1 MWRVSGGCFWKGRA
15 MLRGKGVLTP
25 IQQAALTLF
34 ATLPDQERFY
44 LTGGTALAEF
54 FLGHRLSFDLDLF
67 TTEEVLIVPFSR
79 SLEKAYLD
87 RGWEVDVIRRFT
99 SYVEILLRTE
109 EDELRLDLALDSP
122 FRFTSPLHSEY
133 GVWVNDYD
141 DLQAEKVLAYYG
153 RAEPRDAVDLYFLL
167 QEETPE
173 HLMALAAQKDSGFD
187 RYWFAVTLNRAQQFP
202 DDLKRWP
209 VKMLKSFEPDRL
221 KAMFQNLALQ
231 IMEEI
236 AGGQSHA

>member
-1 MWRVSGGCFWKGRA
+1 
-15 MLRGKGVLTP
+15 MLRGKGILTP
-25 IQQAALTLF
+25 VQREALALF

-67 TTEEVLIVPFSR
+67 TTEETLIVPFSR
-79 SLEKAYLD
+79 HLESAFQGQ
-87 RGWEVDVIRRFT
+87 GWKVDVVRRFS
-99 SYVEILLRTE
+99 SYVEIVLGAG

-122 FRFTSPLHSEY
+122 FRFAPPVRSEY
-133 GVWVNDYD
+133 GVWVNDYE

-167 QEETPE
+167 QEEAPE
-173 HLMALAAQKDSGFD
+173 HLMGLAAQKDPGFD
-187 RYWFAVTLNRAQQFP
+187 RYWFAVALNRAQQFP
-202 DDLKRWP
+202 DELERWP
-209 VKMLKSFEPDRL
+209 VKMLKPFEPKRL
-221 KAMFQNLALQ
+221 KTLFHSLALQ

-236 AGGQSHA
+236 VGGKDDA